1 MWHRCAEG
9 EGTFIEN
16 QINKTNNNIKKM
28 FSLIQGFFSYLFS
41 KKEAQIL
48 ILGLDN
54 AGKTTTLEQI
64 KAIYTKTNPMPFDKI
79 PPTIG
84 LNIGRIGMYHV
95 PLYGLLT

>member
-1 MWHRCAEG
+1 
-9 EGTFIEN
+9 
-16 QINKTNNNIKKM
+16 M

-95 PLYGLLT
+95 PIYLLPAQIYAQTPNMN